1 MGART
6 GRTHR
11 HKMNTIT
18 PSQMSTFFGGLN
30 PDERMLWMKEGFAAL
45 PKEEQKGF
53 LTSTIT
59 ALPKEEKLTVVN
71 DTFTELTQEEKVT
84 FVTKVFTESANAT
97 KDAFNKL
104 GYVDQTSFLQ
114 SMTMDNRVIGFNPA
128 LKTQLEA
135 NMAAFKG
142 SPNAV
147 KDLMKCVIDSLETD
161 AVTIFINQ
169 LRGDR
174 TVYDVTK
181 AVLPKTNAAHTARGW
196 GQVLEVLEEDHLT
209 HYRSKI
215 VEAHQQIALKTDQK
229 AAAEEMLEQVQNSKK
244 CAQNCA
250 AKGMDADP
258 VETHVSN
265 AIESGSDQQLALQDS
280 GTSDAM
286 APVSA
291 EPDAMA
297 LVSVEPEAEG
307 DKKEVD
313 QSKAHTVS
321 EVHWRRQVSLLHHQI
336 EKLKAEIKTH
346 LQNIKVIEDVF
357 KAAMGTSFRKS
368 WTEWAEE
375 WKETIASPITGAKRR
390 CEELY
395 NKYVGGNDAKKAKP
409 DEAK

>member
-1 MGART
+1 
-6 GRTHR
+6 
-11 HKMNTIT
+11 
-18 PSQMSTFFGGLN
+18 
-30 PDERMLWMKEGFAAL
+30 MLWMKEGFAAL

-71 DTFTELTQEEKVT
+71 DTFTELPEDTKVT
-84 FVTKVFTESANAT
+84 FVTKVFTESADAT
-97 KDAFNKL
+97 KDAFDKL

-114 SMTMDNRVIGFNPA
+114 AVTMDNRVIGFNPA
-128 LKTQLEA
+128 LKTQLQA

-147 KDLMKCVIDSLETD
+147 KELMKCVIESFESEKH
-161 AVTIFINQ
+161 AATIFINQ

-196 GQVLEVLEEDHLT
+196 GQVLEVLDQDHLA
-209 HYRSKI
+209 HYHSKI
-215 VEAHQQIALKTDQK
+215 VEAHNEIALKTDQK
-229 AAAEEMLEQVQNSKK
+229 VAAEEMLEQVQNSKK
-244 CAQNCA
+244 CAQNCV

-258 VETHVSN
+258 VETHVSKV
-265 AIESGSDQQLALQDS
+265 IESGSDQQLALQDS

-307 DKKEVD
+307 DKKQVD
-313 QSKAHTVS
+313 QSKAHTIQ
-321 EVHWRRQVSLLHHQI
+321 EEHWRRKVSLLDHQI
-336 EKLKAEIKTH
+336 KELNAEITTH
-346 LQNIKVIEDVF
+346 LQNIKVIEQVF
-357 KAAMGTSFRKS
+357 KAAMVTSFRKS
-368 WTEWAEE
+368 WKEWAEE
-375 WKETIASPITGAKRR
+375 WKETIASPFNGAKRR
-390 CEELY
+390 WDQMSET
-395 NKYVGGNDAKKAKP
+395 VFGRGDAKKAKP

>member
-6 GRTHR
+6 GRTHI

-59 ALPKEEKLTVVN
+59 ALSKEEKLTVVN
-71 DTFTELTQEEKVT
+71 DTFTELPEDKKVT
-84 FVTKVFTESANAT
+84 FVTKVFTESADAT

-229 AAAEEMLEQVQNSKK
+229 AAAEEMLEQVQNCKK
-244 CAQNCA
+244 SAQNCA

-258 VETHVSN
+258 VETHVSKV
-265 AIESGSDQQLALQDS
+265 IESGSDQQLALQDS
-280 GTSDAM
+280 GTS
-286 APVSA
+286 
-291 EPDAMA
+291 DAMA

-321 EVHWRRQVSLLHHQI
+321 EVRWRRQVSLLHHQI